1 MIQGLYLG
9 KGKTVIS
16 SCAVSRLSLGPTQMS
31 THWVKGT
38 LFMGCEADHSP
49 PCSAEV
55 KSECSYTPASTIGLH
70 CMYMLNFI
78 ITLFAVVLVCL
89 L

>member
-9 KGKTVIS
+9 RCKTAIS
-16 SCAVSRLSLGPTQMS
+16 SSEMSRLSLGPTQMS
-31 THWVKGT
+31 THWVKGI
-38 LFMGCEADHSP
+38 LFVGCEADHSP

-55 KSECSYTPASTIGLH
+55 KSECSYTYASTIGLH
-70 CMYMLNFI
+70 CMYKLNFI
-78 ITLFAVVLVCL
+78 ITLFTVVLLCL

>member
-9 KGKTVIS
+9 RGKTVIS
-16 SCAVSRLSLGPTQMS
+16 SCEMSRLSLGPTQMS
-31 THWVKGT
+31 IHWVKGI

-49 PCSAEV
+49 PCSTEV
-55 KSECSYTPASTIGLH
+55 KSECSYTSASTIGLH
-70 CMYMLNFI
+70 CMYKVNFI
-78 ITLFAVVLVCL
+78 LTLFIDVLVCL

>member
-9 KGKTVIS
+9 RGKTVIS
-16 SCAVSRLSLGPTQMS
+16 SCEMSRLGLGPTQMS
-31 THWVKGT
+31 THWVKEI
-38 LFMGCEADHSP
+38 LFVGCEADHSP

-55 KSECSYTPASTIGLH
+55 KSECSYTSTSTIGLH
-70 CMYMLNFI
+70 CMYKLNFN
-78 ITLFAVVLVCL
+78 ITLFTVVLVCL